1 MDTAATAAAAA
12 ADVPTRTFL
21 RVAVEL
27 RHRLSGACL
36 LRGETTM
43 QIGEELLSRS
53 ITAQP
58 RRLQIDGRP
67 NLRGF
72 EVVGP
77 ERLWATATQQVVDVP
92 A

>member
-1 MDTAATAAAAA
+1 
-12 ADVPTRTFL
+12 
-21 RVAVEL
+21 
-27 RHRLSGACL
+27 

-58 RRLQIDGRP
+58 RRLQFDGRP

-77 ERLWATATQQVVDVP
+77 ERLWTSATQQVVDVP